1 VVAETADRVVVQ
13 YAGLQVERNDAQALF
28 DSPHHP
34 YTAALLAALPDR
46 AEPGSRLAAIPGV
59 VPGQHNRPPGCQF
72 APRCPRVFDA
82 CVRKPPLASAELG
95 QALCHKPLA
104 TGEHFVALSGGGVG
118 VAA

>member
-1 VVAETADRVVVQ
+1 M
-13 YAGLQVERNDAQALF
+13 YAGRAVELAPTRAIF
-28 DSPHHP
+28 RRPSHP

-46 AEPGSRLAAIPGV
+46 SEPGTRLAAIPGV

-72 APRCPRVFDA
+72 APRCPRVYDA
-82 CVRKPPLASAELG
+82 CGRKPVPASPELG
-95 QALCHKPLA
+95 LALCHKPLA